1 MHFIGERAL
10 TQCQLKANLLY
21 PNLRLLSMD
30 LTSDMGARSSSE
42 SSMVSSTFGESNTA
56 DFNEDT
62 EYLIRA
68 DQKPVVRYTTR
79 QMFISILLA

>member
-1 MHFIGERAL
+1 M
-10 TQCQLKANLLY
+10 LLLVAGASFTY
-21 PNLRLLSMD
+21 FSPFSVNRLLNMD
-30 LTSDMGARSSSE
+30 LTSDLARSSSE

-68 DQKPVVRYTTR
+68 DQKPAVR
-79 QMFISILLA
+79 